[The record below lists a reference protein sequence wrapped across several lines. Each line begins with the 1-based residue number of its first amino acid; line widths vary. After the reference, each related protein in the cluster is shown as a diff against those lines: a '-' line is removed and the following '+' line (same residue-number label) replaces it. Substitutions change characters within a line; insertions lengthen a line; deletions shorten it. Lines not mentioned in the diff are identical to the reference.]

1 MRLSR
6 ELQHQIKRLA
16 LEEFGD
22 RARVIVFGSRV
33 DDTQKGGDLDLL
45 LQLPYPVENPAL
57 QAARFSTLVSRL
69 MDGRKVDVLLQA
81 PQLKVLPV
89 HRIAEATGVP
99 L

>member
-1 MRLSR
+1 MRLGC

-22 RARVIVFGSRV
+22 QARVIVFGSRV

-57 QAARFSTLVSRL
+57 QMARFSALVSRL
-69 MDGRKVDVLLQA
+69 MEGRKEAALL
-81 PQLKVLPV
+81 
-89 HRIAEATGVP
+89 E
-99 L
+99 